1 VAISNLRKRASDLVW
16 PDQMSVVLLQMHA
29 QAERIELNLLA
40 VGKFAYP
47 MRRLIIERLQKL
59 NFKPSPLQLFDF

>member
-1 VAISNLRKRASDLVW
+1 
-16 PDQMSVVLLQMHA
+16 MHA
-29 QAERIELNLLA
+29 QAERIELNLSA